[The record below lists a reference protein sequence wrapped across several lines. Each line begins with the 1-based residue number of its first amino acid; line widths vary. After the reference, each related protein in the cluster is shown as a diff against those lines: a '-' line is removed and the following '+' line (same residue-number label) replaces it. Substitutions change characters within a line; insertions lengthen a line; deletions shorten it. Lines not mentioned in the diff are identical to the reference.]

1 MKRNST
7 VEIAHVSENCAGDI
21 PKHCLQNNDLED
33 VELCEQNDHAN
44 EKDYHEHGSDDEL
57 HEDMSKW
64 LLIQDSDSD
73 SDNEQPNGFGKGCTR
88 VRALDDRPEFQRL
101 KSLRLSVRPQGCML
115 GIHPAARVWRA
126 ASETSSCFSR
136 SFDGSSN
143 RTAWP
148 ALLRVFELM
157 LESYVT
163 SNAKDKL
170 AKNQLSR
177 IRDLRSQEPT
187 HKD

>member
-1 MKRNST
+1 
-7 VEIAHVSENCAGDI
+7 
-21 PKHCLQNNDLED
+21 
-33 VELCEQNDHAN
+33 
-44 EKDYHEHGSDDEL
+44 
-57 HEDMSKW
+57 MSKW

-73 SDNEQPNGFGKGCTR
+73 SDKDEPSTGFGKGCTR
-88 VRALDDRPEFQRL
+88 VRALGDRPEFQRL
-101 KSLRLSVRPQGCML
+101 KSLGLSVRPQGCML

-143 RTAWP
+143 RTAWQ

-163 SNAKDKL
+163 SHAKDKL
-170 AKNQLSR
+170 AKNQLNR